1 MNIEDRKAF
10 DKLNEKVDVLVAGFE
25 KVNTHLSG
33 NGSGQGIFDRLA
45 NIERGIKEE
54 REKREH
60 ERIVTRRWVA
70 GFVVATIGLIGIVAT
85 FLGLG

>member
-25 KVNTHLSG
+25 NVNTHLSG

-45 NIERGIKEE
+45 NIERGIKDE

-70 GFVVATIGLIGIVAT
+70 GFIISAIGLIGTVTA
-85 FLGLG
+85 FLGWG

>member
-1 MNIEDRKAF
+1 MNADDRKAF
-10 DKLNEKVDVLVAGFE
+10 AELNEKVDILVTGFE

-60 ERIVTRRWVA
+60 ERIVTRRWMA
-70 GFVVATIGLIGIVAT
+70 GFIISALGLIGTVTA
-85 FLGLG
+85 FLGWG